1 MIGRRGGLAAAA
13 ALVGL
18 GLGRR
23 ARAQPAWP
31 NRPVRVVVPFA
42 ASGGADTFVRLL
54 TEPLSEALGQPLVVE
69 NRPGGGATIGADFVA
84 KSPPDGHTLLVIS
97 TAHTTNETLLPSR
110 PYVLMR
116 DFTPVALVNR
126 TSYVLVCTPGLPA
139 RTVAELVAHARAN
152 PGRLDYASSGPG
164 TPYHFAAA
172 VFCHRAG
179 IEVQHVP
186 FRQSGDARNA
196 VVSGQVHM
204 MFDGI
209 ATMLP
214 LIRADRV
221 RVLATTGPE
230 RSPILQDAPTL
241 AETLPGLEM
250 GGFVGVLAP
259 AGTPPSAV
267 ERLNAEVNRLLRQDA
282 TRDAFRRLGSEPAP
296 ATPEEFAALLH
307 ADIARRREDVRL
319 AGMLPG

>member
-1 MIGRRGGLAAAA
+1 VSPI
-13 ALVGL
+13 
-18 GLGRR
+18 
-23 ARAQPAWP
+23 
-31 NRPVRVVVPFA
+31 NY
-42 ASGGADTFVRLL
+42 SDLL
-54 TEPLSEALGQPLVVE
+54 LVVHPSVPSKDLKE
-69 NRPGGGATIGADFVA
+69 FIAYAKSRPG
-84 KSPPDGHTLLVIS
+84 
-97 TAHTTNETLLPSR
+97 
-110 PYVLMR
+110 
-116 DFTPVALVNR
+116 ALN
-126 TSYVLVCTPGLPA
+126 
-139 RTVAELVAHARAN
+139 
-152 PGRLDYASSGPG
+152 YASSGPG

-196 VVSGQVHM
+196 VVAGQVHI

-230 RSPILQDAPTL
+230 RSPILPEAPTL

-259 AGTPPSAV
+259 AGTPGPVV
-267 ERLNAEVNRLLRQDA
+267 ERLNAEFNRLLRQDSA
-282 TRDAFRRLGSEPAP
+282 RDAFRRLGSEPAP
-296 ATPEEFAALLH
+296 ATLEEFAALLH